1 MLTHMHVHGCEQAQP
16 AVHPRV
22 LLCRMALLSS
32 ALQVEEIEPLVRGK
46 EQRREGEKRSAA
58 VLPIVVMAGTGCVLD
73 ASRRVG
79 KGAAVVVVVSSGSAQ
94 QLQRRVLINMR
105 NGGGVGGRAVC
116 SFVTRS
122 SSGGAASIPALHV
135 GEASHPSA
143 ACWCVGSG
151 KEERER
157 GKSSTPCGRVV
168 RITTM
173 QWHTLQ

>member
-79 KGAAVVVVVSSGSAQ
+79 KGAAVVVVVVLVSSGSAQ
-94 QLQRRVLINMR
+94 ELQRRVLTDMR
-105 NGGGVGGRAVC
+105 KGGGVGGR
-116 SFVTRS
+116 
-122 SSGGAASIPALHV
+122 GGVLLCDKV
-135 GEASHPSA
+135 LFRCCCQHP
-143 ACWCVGSG
+143 CP
-151 KEERER
+151 
-157 GKSSTPCGRVV
+157 PCG
-168 RITTM
+168 
-173 QWHTLQ
+173 

>member
-58 VLPIVVMAGTGCVLD
+58 VLPTVVMAGTGCVLD

-79 KGAAVVVVVSSGSAQ
+79 KGAAVVVVVVCYGSAQ
-94 QLQRRVLINMR
+94 QLQRRVLTDMR
-105 NGGGVGGRAVC
+105 K
-116 SFVTRS
+116 
-122 SSGGAASIPALHV
+122 
-135 GEASHPSA
+135 GEVWREW
-143 ACWCVGSG
+143 WCA
-151 KEERER
+151 
-157 GKSSTPCGRVV
+157 P
-168 RITTM
+168 
-173 QWHTLQ
+173 L

>member
-1 MLTHMHVHGCEQAQP
+1 MGVEGLSGMLTHMHVHGCEQAQP

-58 VLPIVVMAGTGCVLD
+58 VLPTVVMAGTGCVLD

-94 QLQRRVLINMR
+94 QLQRRVLTDMR
-105 NGGGVGGRAVC
+105 KGGGVGG
-116 SFVTRS
+116 
-122 SSGGAASIPALHV
+122 GGDLLLCDKV
-135 GEASHPSA
+135 LFRCCCQHP
-143 ACWCVGSG
+143 CY
-151 KEERER
+151 
-157 GKSSTPCGRVV
+157 PCG
-168 RITTM
+168 
-173 QWHTLQ
+173 

>member
-1 MLTHMHVHGCEQAQP
+1 MGVEGLSGMLTHMHVHGCEQAQP

-79 KGAAVVVVVSSGSAQ
+79 GGPQWWWWWFVMAVHSSCSIVSSQ
-94 QLQRRVLINMR
+94 
-105 NGGGVGGRAVC
+105 
-116 SFVTRS
+116 T
-122 SSGGAASIPALHV
+122 
-135 GEASHPSA
+135 
-143 ACWCVGSG
+143 
-151 KEERER
+151 
-157 GKSSTPCGRVV
+157 
-168 RITTM
+168 
-173 QWHTLQ
+173 